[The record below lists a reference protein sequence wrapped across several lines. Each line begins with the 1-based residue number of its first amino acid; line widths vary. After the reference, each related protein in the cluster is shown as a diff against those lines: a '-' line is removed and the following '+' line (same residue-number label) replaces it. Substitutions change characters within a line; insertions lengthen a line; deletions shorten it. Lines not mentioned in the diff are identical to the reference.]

1 MIEVIGLLRRGV
13 EYIRKSNFN
22 SLNVKDV
29 QINFLNIDLGECKVS
44 RFIKYLVYE
53 YVVAVLKRFK
63 ERYQPYIDFD
73 SL

>member
-63 ERYQPYIDFD
+63 ERY
-73 SL
+73 